1 MKVINRKSTKSK
13 RQALRKE
20 QTEAEKKL
28 WSRLRNKSFHELKI
42 FRQSG
47 IGNYIA
53 DFYCPSQKLVI
64 EVDGSQHFE
73 QNQGYDILRSAYF
86 NELGIRVVRFNNI
99 DVLMNID
106 EVLQYLYSFIYEPE
120 NMLEKN

>member
-1 MKVINRKSTKSK
+1 MKVMNRKSTKSN
-13 RQALRKE
+13 RQALRK
-20 QTEAEKKL
+20 TETDAEKKL
-28 WSRLRNKSFHELKI
+28 WSRLRNKSFQGLKF
-42 FRQSG
+42 FRQAG

-53 DFYCPSQKLVI
+53 DFYCPSQKVVI

-73 QNQGYDILRSAYF
+73 HNQEYDILRSVYF

-106 EVLQYLYSFIYEPE
+106 EVLQYLYTFIYEPE
-120 NMLEKN
+120 NILEEK